1 MGKAAVGEWEV
12 IGTDLEDEKEIEKKK
27 KHSWKIMSWYYKL
40 DVLSY

>member
-27 KHSWKIMSWYYKL
+27 KTFMKNN
-40 DVLSY
+40 VLIL